1 MNTDDRPLRTRTAG
15 LIALAVTAAVAA
27 AVAAAAVWMLT
38 RPQSTDS
45 GDPSASPHHTQHD
58 SQTSDAGSSGGSA
71 SRRESPRTAA
81 KHGVVLPRGAGQVNG
96 LATKFPYTALGAVAT
111 QVGVS
116 RAQIGFDYETAITA
130 VRTYADPEQTSVF
143 EQRARWAVA
152 ERRRAA
158 GVPAGGEAPA
168 PASYAVTPVA
178 YHLQQLDA
186 DCYAVTLLSFI
197 TFTTT
202 GGRSKDGFYA
212 GTQLVKWVETE
223 SEGDWKLTAGTKDDV
238 RQVLDADRPKPAV
251 PGTAKFT
258 SEGWIGL
265 NAEQP

>member
-1 MNTDDRPLRTRTAG
+1 MNTDARPMWTRAAV
-15 LIALAVTAAVAA
+15 LIALAVAA
-27 AVAAAAVWMLT
+27 AVAAAVWMLT

-45 GDPSASPHHTQHD
+45 GDPSTSSHHTEHD
-58 SQTSDAGSSGGSA
+58 SQTSEAGSSGGSA
-71 SRRESPRTAA
+71 SRQESPRTAPTE
-81 KHGVVLPRGAGQVNG
+81 GVVLPRGAGQVNG
-96 LATKFPYTALGAVAT
+96 LATKFLYTDLGSVAT

-130 VRTYADPEQTSVF
+130 VRSYAAPGQTSVF
-143 EQRARWAVA
+143 EQRARLAVA

-158 GVPAGGEAPA
+158 GVPAAGEAPA

-178 YHLQQLDA
+178 YHLQQLDT
-186 DCYAVTLLSFI
+186 DYYAVTLLSYI

-212 GTQLVKWVETE
+212 GTQLVKWIESE

-238 RQVLDADRPKPAV
+238 RQVLDADRPKPAA
-251 PGTAKFT
+251 PGTAQFT
-258 SEGWIGL
+258 SEGWVGL